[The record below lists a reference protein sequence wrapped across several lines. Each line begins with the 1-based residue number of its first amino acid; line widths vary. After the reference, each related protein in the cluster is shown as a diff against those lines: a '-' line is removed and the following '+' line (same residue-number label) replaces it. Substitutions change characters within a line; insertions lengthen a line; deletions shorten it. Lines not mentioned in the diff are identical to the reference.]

1 MSDRRHCCGCRDD
14 FYNEPG
20 NGGKCWSRDAARVV
34 TRWRQDWNTCGD
46 VPGAFVEVKTHDC
59 HHEPGRFAFLENLPS
74 FAVAPVRL
82 AKRAPKEKR

>member
-1 MSDRRHCCGCRDD
+1 MSNRKYCLGCHDD
-14 FYNEPG
+14 VYNKPG
-20 NGGKCWSRDAARVV
+20 TGGKCWMRRDARVV
-34 TRWRQDWNTCGD
+34 RRWRRKFNARDD
-46 VPGAFVEVKTHDC
+46 LPGAFVAVKTHDC